1 MAEACLFFKE
11 ANARTDHVADL
22 VPASP
27 PGARRDVRQFV
38 RGLNDFV
45 TGLIEWT
52 PCSSRYTGLPTSRWV
67 IPTIPYHPEG

>member
-22 VPASP
+22 VPASA
-27 PGARRDVRQFV
+27 GRDR
-38 RGLNDFV
+38 
-45 TGLIEWT
+45 GLIEWT
-52 PCSSRYTGLPTSRWV
+52 PCSSRYTGLPTSQWV